1 MEYAQLSF
9 EFGFLPP
16 VWIYVKKAIFIVFN
30 CNDLIKMIIQ

>member
-16 VWIYVKKAIFIVFN
+16 VWIYGQKPFSLF
-30 CNDLIKMIIQ
+30 LIAMI